1 MVNIMYS
8 ISITIGRNVGDQPMN
23 EKRWSMFKNEIT
35 SQITGLNMEITV
47 SNTGIGEWDG
57 IKEENFIA
65 KGIREKPFAD
75 DETDRLAKNLS
86 VLSAKYGQDAIAY
99 SVGSSMLAFAE

>member
-1 MVNIMYS
+1 MYS
-8 ISITIGRNVGDQPMN
+8 VSITIGRNIADQLMN
-23 EKRWSMFKNEIT
+23 RDLWNEFKSSVKNEL
-35 SQITGLNMEITV
+35 LNLNLQLTV

-75 DETDRLAKNLS
+75 DETDRLVKNLS
-86 VLSAKYGQDAIAY
+86 TLSKKYKQDAIAY
-99 SVGSSMLAFAE
+99 AIGRSALALAE